1 MAAGVIQAIE
11 PVDSDTYEHGTVPA
25 KEKASVTAK
34 AGGLAVLNGGYVEE
48 AGTAP
53 STVKYILVDNGHNSS
68 TDGTDTQVWPVTTDA
83 LWEGTLKT
91 AWAQA
96 LVGGNVGLVK
106 DSTTGHWYL
115 DDADTAD
122 QVTIEAVVYTP
133 QLGAIGDTYTRV
145 RFRFQTANIA
155 GA

>member
-1 MAAGVIQAIE
+1 MTGVIQAII
-11 PVDSDTYEHGTVPA
+11 PVDSDTFEHGTVPA

-34 AGGLAVLNGGYVEE
+34 AGGLGVLNGGFVEE

-53 STVKYILVDNGHNSS
+53 STIKYIFVDDGHNSS
-68 TDGTDTQVWPVTTDA
+68 ADGTDTAMWPVTADA

-96 LVGGNVGLVK
+96 LVGANVGLVK
-106 DSTTGHWYL
+106 DATLGHWYL
-115 DDADTAD
+115 DDADTND
-122 QVTIEAVVYTP
+122 QVTIESVVYTP